1 MNLSKE
7 NMYLVDGREGQYEL
21 TKENGNECFFMFDTN
36 KYESFENP
44 KISFL
49 YSLKG
54 GKEVK

>member
-1 MNLSKE
+1 MEYKVFEGSEKNVWK
-7 NMYLVDGREGQYEL
+7 YVFDFKDGAVTEAVLY
-21 TKENGNECFFMFDTN
+21 